1 MVRVEF
7 FAKRQLKKV
16 NPDERRCMS
25 CVEALLKEKQKE
37 KLRIREASLK
47 KKRQREEKK
56 KKKYFSNK
64 KVVDKVSDEDI
75 NTCVQVLRFIA
86 QDPETRWMEKR
97 MKTLRAALMPII
109 DFQKKRMYSGVSEDE
124 YERT

>member
-1 MVRVEF
+1 MVRVEL

-16 NPDERRCMS
+16 NADERRCMS
-25 CVEALLKEKQKE
+25 CVETLLKEKQKE

-56 KKKYFSNK
+56 KKKYFSNE